1 MKIYLNKKQIADK
14 TLLDENDISLSYLNN
29 ISVYQ
34 DTIIKYNEELLKLN
48 KKRAINLYEKVDKN
62 KLFLKKIIC
71 RLN

>member
-34 DTIIKYNEELLKLN
+34 DTIIKYNEELLKI
-48 KKRAINLYEKVDKN
+48 K
-62 KLFLKKIIC
+62 
-71 RLN
+71 